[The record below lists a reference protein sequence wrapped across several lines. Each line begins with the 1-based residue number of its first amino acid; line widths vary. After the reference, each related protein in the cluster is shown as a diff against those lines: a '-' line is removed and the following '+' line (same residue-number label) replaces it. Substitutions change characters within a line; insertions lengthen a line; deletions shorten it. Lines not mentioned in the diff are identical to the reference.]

1 MSLLHQPVY
10 YLLFLLS
17 TTYSSC
23 CLLSTTYSSCCLN
36 LLFLV
41 SALFLVSTH
50 SFWCLLTLSGVY
62 SVAGVYSFSGVYS
75 VAGVYSFSGVCSLSG
90 VYSLSGVLF
99 LSGVYSLSGS
109 LHYSLVRFTV
119 TVGRFARMHN
129 NSLAVSTCLFILSVC
144 LVCRSDLS
152 IVVACLVHSL
162 SGLLTVFHQ
171 ISCAE
176 CVYDAAAVPHSMYI
190 CQCRCCLSDY
200 YAVIMKL
207 RIIAMQ

>member
-1 MSLLHQPVY
+1 M
-10 YLLFLLS
+10 
-17 TTYSSC
+17 
-23 CLLSTTYSSCCLN
+23 
-36 LLFLV
+36 

-75 VAGVYSFSGVCSLSG
+75 VAGVYSFSGVCSFSG

-99 LSGVYSLSGS
+99 LSGVYSLSGC
-109 LHYSLVRFTV
+109 LYYSLVRFTV
-119 TVGRFARMHN
+119 TVGRVARMHN
-129 NSLAVSTCLFILSVC
+129 NSLGSCCVNLSVYAVC

-176 CVYDAAAVPHSMYI
+176 CVYDAAAVLHLLYI
-190 CQCRCCLSDY
+190 CQCRCCLSDH

>member
-1 MSLLHQPVY
+1 M
-10 YLLFLLS
+10 
-17 TTYSSC
+17 
-23 CLLSTTYSSCCLN
+23 
-36 LLFLV
+36 

-75 VAGVYSFSGVCSLSG
+75 VAGVYPFSGVCSFSG

-99 LSGVYSLSGS
+99 LSGVYSLSGC
-109 LHYSLVRFTV
+109 LYYSLVRFTL
-119 TVGRFARMHN
+119 TVGRVARMHN
-129 NSLAVSTCLFILSVC
+129 NSLGSCCVNLSVYAVC

-176 CVYDAAAVPHSMYI
+176 CVYDAAAVLHLLYI
-190 CQCRCCLSDY
+190 CQCRCCLSDH

>member
-1 MSLLHQPVY
+1 M
-10 YLLFLLS
+10 
-17 TTYSSC
+17 
-23 CLLSTTYSSCCLN
+23 
-36 LLFLV
+36 

-75 VAGVYSFSGVCSLSG
+75 VAGVYSFSGVCSFSC
-90 VYSLSGVLF
+90 VYSLSGVIF
-99 LSGVYSLSGS
+99 LSGVYSLSGC
-109 LHYSLVRFTV
+109 LYYSLVRFTV
-119 TVGRFARMHN
+119 TVGRVARMHN
-129 NSLAVSTCLFILSVC
+129 NSLGSCCVNLSVYAVC

-176 CVYDAAAVPHSMYI
+176 CVYDAAAVLHLLYI
-190 CQCRCCLSDY
+190 CQCRCCLSDH

>member
-1 MSLLHQPVY
+1 M
-10 YLLFLLS
+10 
-17 TTYSSC
+17 
-23 CLLSTTYSSCCLN
+23 
-36 LLFLV
+36 

-75 VAGVYSFSGVCSLSG
+75 VAGVYSFSGVCSFSGVYSLSGVLFLSG

-99 LSGVYSLSGS
+99 LSGVYSLSGC
-109 LHYSLVRFTV
+109 LYYSLVRFTV
-119 TVGRFARMHN
+119 TVGRVARMHN
-129 NSLAVSTCLFILSVC
+129 NSLGSCCVNLSVYAVC

-176 CVYDAAAVPHSMYI
+176 CVYDAAAVLHLLYI
-190 CQCRCCLSDY
+190 CQCRCCLSDH